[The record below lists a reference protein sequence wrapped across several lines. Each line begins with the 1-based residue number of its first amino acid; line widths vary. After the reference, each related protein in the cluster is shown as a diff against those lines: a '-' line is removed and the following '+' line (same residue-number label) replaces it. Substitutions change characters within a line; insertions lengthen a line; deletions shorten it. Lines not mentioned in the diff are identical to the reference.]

1 MLQIISL
8 ERNRERLRMSFDLD
22 GDKCGEYNAV
32 LAIFTA
38 LVEQSYGV
46 EIKFNMRTA
55 TTFGAWREKPTE
67 WIYWAEDGTLEVAD
81 PSDNSNDEET
91 DPPM

>member
-38 LVEQSYGV
+38 LVESL
-46 EIKFNMRTA
+46 TA
-55 TTFGAWREKPTE
+55 
-67 WIYWAEDGTLEVAD
+67 
-81 PSDNSNDEET
+81 
-91 DPPM
+91 